1 MKKIIALLLAVLTVA
16 SFVFFAMASSSA
28 EETGTGESGNKE
40 AAQQAEKEEIASC
53 TVEIQSC
60 RLAQDWQGKPVV
72 IVKYSFTNN
81 KEEPQS
87 FMLAFDDAVFQNG
100 IGLNSSYMLDDSA
113 NYSSDN
119 QTKQIQKGA
128 TLEVEVAYELNDTTT
143 DINVELSALFSF
155 NNNKITKTFSI
166 A

>member
-1 MKKIIALLLAVLTVA
+1 MKKILALLLAVLTVA

-28 EETGTGESGNKE
+28 EETETGESGSKGE
-40 AAQQAEKEEIASC
+40 AQQAEKEEISSC

-81 KEEPQS
+81 KEDPQS
-87 FMLAFDDAVFQNG
+87 FMVAFDDAVFQNG

-113 NYSSDN
+113 NYSADN

-166 A
+166 V